1 MFFGRCAFRHGHL
14 PPGVL
19 WRWKEDKEEPMSA
32 ATDSRQRP
40 AAAQTFRQ
48 AAEKVSAMVRDVA
61 SLDEALAY
69 TVDLCARKE
78 ACELLAAGCGEPLSR
93 AAETLCDLKQTKVM
107 AAPGLPPETWATLK
121 QMCAPLGIRLTD
133 GSLRDHLA
141 GIDVGVTIAYYGIAE
156 TGTLVIDSSSEAVRL
171 ATMISEIHV
180 AILPLSRL
188 RETAHDL
195 EAELTAYMQTPAN
208 YLAFITGASRT
219 ADIERV
225 LAIGV
230 HGPLELHILLLE
242 DR

>member
-1 MFFGRCAFRHGHL
+1 MS
-14 PPGVL
+14 PG
-19 WRWKEDKEEPMSA
+19 
-32 ATDSRQRP
+32 TDSARRP
-40 AAAQTFRQ
+40 AAAQSFRQ
-48 AAEKVSAMVRDVA
+48 AAEKVSAVVREVA
-61 SLDEALAY
+61 SLEQAFAY
-69 TVDLCARKE
+69 TVNLCKNKE
-78 ACELLAAGCGEPLSR
+78 ACELLAAGCAEPLSP
-93 AAETLCDLKQTKVM
+93 AAETLCDLKQTKTM
-107 AAPGLPPETWATLK
+107 AAPGLLPEAWARFREL
-121 QMCAPLGIRLTD
+121 CRPHGIRLTD

-141 GIDVGVTIAYYGIAE
+141 GIDIGVTIADYGIAE

-188 RETAHDL
+188 RETAYEL
-195 EAELTAYMQTPAN
+195 ESELSAYMQTPAN

-225 LAIGV
+225 LTIGV

>member
-1 MFFGRCAFRHGHL
+1 
-14 PPGVL
+14 
-19 WRWKEDKEEPMSA
+19 MSP
-32 ATDSRQRP
+32 ATDRARRP

-48 AAEKVSAMVRDVA
+48 AAEKVSAIVREVA
-61 SLDEALAY
+61 SLEQALAY

-78 ACELLAAGCGEPLSR
+78 ACELLAAGCGEPLSP

-107 AAPGLPPETWATLK
+107 AAPGLLPETWETLK
-121 QMCAPLGIRLTD
+121 QMCASQGIRLTA
-133 GSLRDHLA
+133 GPLREHLA
-141 GIDVGVTIAYYGIAE
+141 GIDIGLTLADYGIAE

-188 RETAHDL
+188 RETADEL
-195 EAELTAYMQTPAN
+195 EQELTAYMQTPAN

>member
-1 MFFGRCAFRHGHL
+1 M
-14 PPGVL
+14 PP
-19 WRWKEDKEEPMSA
+19 
-32 ATDSRQRP
+32 ATDHGRHP
-40 AAAQTFRQ
+40 AAVQTFRR
-48 AAEKVSAMVRDVA
+48 AAEKVSAIVRDVA

-69 TVDLCARKE
+69 TVRLCDTKE
-78 ACELLAAGCGEPLSR
+78 ACELLAAGCGEPLSPG
-93 AAETLCDLKQTKVM
+93 AETLCERKQTKTM
-107 AAPGLPPETWATLK
+107 AAPGLPPEVWTRFQEL
-121 QMCAPLGIRLTD
+121 CRPHGINLTN
-133 GSLRDHLA
+133 GPLRDHLA
-141 GIDVGVTIAYYGIAE
+141 GIDIGLTIADYGIAE

-195 EAELTAYMQTPAN
+195 EPELSAYMRTPAN
-208 YLAFITGASRT
+208 YLAFVTGASRT